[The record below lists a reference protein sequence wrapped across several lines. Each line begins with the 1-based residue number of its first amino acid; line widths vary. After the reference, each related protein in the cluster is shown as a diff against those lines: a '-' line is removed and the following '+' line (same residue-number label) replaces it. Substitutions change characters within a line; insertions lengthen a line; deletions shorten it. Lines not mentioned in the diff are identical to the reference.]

1 MGIVWH
7 YTALQTGLL
16 GILHS
21 DCSCVLATALKTMS
35 IPTTRHHIVHAHA
48 SSCVLQSLIQHL
60 SGLQGLHSVA
70 YTGALG
76 RPLICPDGGTANLS
90 ADTLHEFVSSNFVA
104 PKMVLA
110 VAGTEHRALLELA
123 EPMLNTVAGGSPPSQ
138 PASEYAGG
146 DFR

>member
-1 MGIVWH
+1 MR
-7 YTALQTGLL
+7 Y
-16 GILHS
+16 S
-21 DCSCVLATALKTMS
+21 PPLK
-35 IPTTRHHIVHAHA
+35 
-48 SSCVLQSLIQHL
+48 HL
-60 SGLQGLHSVA
+60 SGVQGLHSVA

-146 DFR
+146 DFRQLPMSIIPSSSPCVGAHICVWIGICIHTCNSVLIVLYLCHQTRIDQ